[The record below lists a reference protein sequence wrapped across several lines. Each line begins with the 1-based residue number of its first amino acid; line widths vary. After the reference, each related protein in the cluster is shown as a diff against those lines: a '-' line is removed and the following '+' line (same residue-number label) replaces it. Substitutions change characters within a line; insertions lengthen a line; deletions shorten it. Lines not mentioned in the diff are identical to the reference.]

1 MFGTRWQLLRLRG
14 IPVYIDASWLL
25 ILALLTLTFARD
37 FPALLHA
44 NFPDVPH
51 VAPAVY
57 WLMGLVTAL
66 AFFACILLHEFGHAL
81 VGRALG
87 TPIRG
92 ITLFLFGGVA
102 ELGDE
107 SNSARNEFLMAF
119 AGPLVS
125 LFLAVTLGVLTAVGY
140 HLGWPAPLLLVLG
153 YLAFVNATVLVFN
166 LIPAFPLD
174 GGRILRAALWALT
187 GNVRSATYWT
197 ALLGR
202 LFAALLIAFGVV
214 QFFWGNWFGGVW
226 TALIGLFLN
235 SAARSSY
242 EQVVVREALAGAPVR
257 RFMNAAP
264 IAVPPSLDLRH
275 LVDDYVYRH
284 HHRAFPVVSDGHL
297 EGLVDTRAL
306 ARVPP
311 GEWDRHTV
319 GEVMRHDLDA
329 LTVSPDAD
337 ALDAL
342 AKFKRNATNRLLVA
356 EGDRLVGIIALKDLL
371 RFLDLRVELE
381 GDRKG

>member
-1 MFGTRWQLLRLRG
+1 MFGTRWKLIRLRG

-25 ILALLTLTFARD
+25 ILALLTLTFARN
-37 FPALLHA
+37 FPVLLEA
-44 NFPDVPH
+44 NFPGVPH
-51 VAPAVY
+51 LAPATY
-57 WLMGLVTAL
+57 WVLGLVTAL
-66 AFFACILLHEFGHAL
+66 AFFVCILLHEFGHAL
-81 VGRALG
+81 VGRAFG

-102 ELGDE
+102 ELG
-107 SNSARNEFLMAF
+107 SEFLMAA

-125 LFLAVTLGVLTAVGY
+125 LVLAVAFTALTAAGSM
-140 HLGWPAPLLLVLG
+140 LAWPAAMLLVLG
-153 YLAFVNATVLVFN
+153 YLAFINATVLVFN

-174 GGRILRAALWALT
+174 GGRILRALLWGLT
-187 GNVRSATYWT
+187 GNVRRATYWA
-197 ALLGR
+197 ALAGR
-202 LFAALLIAFGVV
+202 LFAGLLIAFGVL

-226 TALIGLFLN
+226 TVLIGLFLN
-235 SAARSSY
+235 SAARGSY

-264 IAVPPSLDLRH
+264 ITVPPSLDLRH

-284 HHRAFPVVSDGHL
+284 QYRAFPVVSDGHL

-319 GEVMRHDLDA
+319 SEVMRHDLDA

-342 AKFKRNATNRLLVA
+342 TKFKRNATNRLLVA

-371 RFLDLRVELE
+371 RFLDLRIELE
-381 GDRKG
+381 GTAAERMKDEG